1 MTSDFLTVATV
12 DYTPQ
17 ALATLR
23 SARRT
28 ASHKSHYFFV
38 LDATPASL
46 ADLRELLGA
55 DADWITLFGPH
66 DLVAGRDAY
75 LAAFTC
81 YNAFELSCLS
91 KYFAA
96 DHVMRRADA
105 ADICVYADADIL
117 FLGDLTPALA
127 EIGDHAGLV
136 TPHQLGPAPDID
148 EVEHLGL
155 GWLNAGFFC
164 LRRNHPQMAQILEWL
179 CDRIGRRGFNAP
191 NNGLFVDQVW
201 LSAALF
207 SFPNQF
213 RITPHP
219 GLNVAYW
226 NIAERKLS
234 RRDGRFLAD
243 GKPLV
248 FFHFSGFEPARTGS
262 LSKHFSVS
270 VTPGTVVD
278 ELCGAYRTELAQAAV
293 PGAAS
298 LGRIPC
304 SRAPLRQRI
313 ETGRARHGLEP
324 LGPYQAMDLLSRIR
338 RRLRRRP

>member
-1 MTSDFLTVATV
+1 MSSDFLTVATV

-28 ASHKSHYFFV
+28 GNHKAYYYFV
-38 LDATPASL
+38 LDATPQSL
-46 ADLRELLGA
+46 VALRKMLGA
-55 DADWITLFGPH
+55 DADWIKLFGPH
-66 DLVAGRDAY
+66 DLATGRDIY
-75 LAAFTC
+75 LAAFA
-81 YNAFELSCLS
+81 YFNAFELSCLS

-96 DHVMRRADA
+96 DHVIRQPDA
-105 ADICVYADADIL
+105 ADICIYADADLL
-117 FLGDLTPALA
+117 FLEDLTPALA
-127 EIGDHAGLV
+127 EIGAHAGLV
-136 TPHQLGPAPDID
+136 TPHQLGPAPDVD

-164 LRRNHPQMAQILEWL
+164 VRSGHPQITHILDWL

-213 RITPHP
+213 WVSAHP

-234 RRDGRFLAD
+234 QRDGRFMAGD
-243 GKPLV
+243 KPLL
-248 FFHFSGFEPARTGS
+248 FFHFSGFEPSRKDS
-262 LSKHFSVS
+262 LSKHYSVPVAPGS
-270 VTPGTVVD
+270 VLDT
-278 ELCGAYRTELAQAAV
+278 LCAAYRAALADAAV
-293 PGAAS
+293 PGAAT
-298 LGRIPC
+298 LERIPC
-304 SRAPLRQRI
+304 SRAPLKQRI
-313 ETGRARHGLEP
+313 EMGRARRGLEP

-338 RRLRRRP
+338 RRVRRRS